1 LKNLLICLFIT
12 VIFSSD
18 NFFLHN
24 FINTTF
30 AQQKPSIPSYAKW
43 GQIAIH
49 KTKERYPQA
58 NIVDYL
64 HIGRSKDENTSEE
77 KFKLWLKENNKEFG
91 VFVNIIFDNK
101 TEQII
106 EVNFRETTR

>member
-1 LKNLLICLFIT
+1 MKNLLIFLFIT
-12 VIFSSD
+12 VIFNSN

-30 AQQKPSIPSYAKW
+30 AQQKLSIPSYAKW

-58 NIVDYL
+58 NIIDYL
-64 HIGRSKDENTSEE
+64 HIRRDKEENTSEE

-106 EVNFRETTR
+106 DVKFRETAR